1 MLIKLTILLSCT
13 LCSGLVVV
21 SLFCTNF
28 IGVFGFKP
36 AGQFTNVVN
45 RRLPG
50 KRSIGSMTLRELN
63 HFHINLKKG
72 VFAKNLELDGNLH
85 IKTHFLPNTYMVRMV
100 HTNNFY
106 EISLQISDPN
116 IEFSTKTDIFEK
128 WPCPKFLEMHFLARK
143 KPLRG
148 ASTAKQR
155 FSTYSGIFLSH
166 SEPNLI
172 SKSFNN
178 RIKPEIKPK
187 KTIYQCNI
195 PVGGPKTAMI
205 LDLRQS
211 AWRLSLRIS
220 GS

>member
-1 MLIKLTILLSCT
+1 MM
-13 LCSGLVVV
+13 GLV
-21 SLFCTNF
+21 

-128 WPCPKFLEMHFLARK
+128 WPCPIFLEMRLLAK
-143 KPLRG
+143 KCPCEVPPQQNKG
-148 ASTAKQR
+148 CKHIPA
-155 FSTYSGIFLSH
+155 YS
-166 SEPNLI
+166 
-172 SKSFNN
+172 
-178 RIKPEIKPK
+178 RPK
-187 KTIYQCNI
+187 LYLKIYVFI
-195 PVGGPKTAMI
+195 
-205 LDLRQS
+205 
-211 AWRLSLRIS
+211 
-220 GS
+220 